1 MVETNDFFVRV
12 GRGPTQDTSQPLQ
25 QDSVIR
31 WQHVAPK
38 DVRIDPSI
46 SNVVE
51 MIVLT
56 NSYYTEVKSYL
67 REPTGTNFPVEPT
80 SSELA
85 IEFENLNEYKSA
97 SDTIVFRSAKFKLL
111 FGPFAEQQ
119 YQTKF
124 RVVKL
129 SNNISDNE
137 LKSQIISAINN
148 YFEVENWEFG
158 ETFYFTE
165 LSSYIHQRL
174 GSAIGSIVILPRNTS
189 GSFGDM
195 FSVKAEPNEL
205 FASTAT
211 VADIEIVERITS
223 QTLRADR

>member
-1 MVETNDFFVRV
+1 MV
-12 GRGPTQDTSQPLQ
+12 
-25 QDSVIR
+25 I
-31 WQHVAPK
+31 
-38 DVRIDPSI
+38 I
-46 SNVVE
+46 
-51 MIVLT
+51 T
-56 NSYYTEVKSYL
+56 NSYYDQVRTYL
-67 REPTGTNFPVEPT
+67 KQPGATTFPLEPT

-85 IEFENLNEYKSA
+85 IEFEGLNEYKSA
-97 SDTIVFRSAKFKLL
+97 SDTIVYRSAKFKLL
-111 FGPFAEQQ
+111 FGPYAEQS
-119 YQTKF
+119 YQARF

-137 LKSQIISAINN
+137 LKSQIITAINT
-148 YFEVENWEFG
+148 YFEAENWEFG

-174 GSAIGSIVILPRNTS
+174 GSAIGSIVILPKNTS

-195 FSVKAEPNEL
+195 FSVRAESNEL

-211 VADIEIVERITS
+211 VADIEIVEKISS

>member
-1 MVETNDFFVRV
+1 
-12 GRGPTQDTSQPLQ
+12 
-25 QDSVIR
+25 
-31 WQHVAPK
+31 
-38 DVRIDPSI
+38 
-46 SNVVE
+46 
-51 MIVLT
+51 
-56 NSYYTEVKSYL
+56 
-67 REPTGTNFPVEPT
+67 
-80 SSELA
+80 
-85 IEFENLNEYKSA
+85 
-97 SDTIVFRSAKFKLL
+97 L
-111 FGPFAEQQ
+111 FGPYADQQ
-119 YQTKF
+119 YQAKF

-137 LKSQIISAINN
+137 LKTQIISAINN

-174 GSAIGSIVILPRNTS
+174 GSAIGSIVILPKNTS
-189 GSFGDM
+189 GAFGDM
-195 FSVKAEPNEL
+195 FSVKADPNEL

>member
-1 MVETNDFFVRV
+1 
-12 GRGPTQDTSQPLQ
+12 
-25 QDSVIR
+25 
-31 WQHVAPK
+31 
-38 DVRIDPSI
+38 
-46 SNVVE
+46 
-51 MIVLT
+51 
-56 NSYYTEVKSYL
+56 
-67 REPTGTNFPVEPT
+67 VEPT
-80 SSELA
+80 SNELA

-97 SDTIVFRSAKFKLL
+97 SDTIVFRSAKFKSL
-111 FGPFAEQQ
+111 FGPYSEPQ
-119 YQTKF
+119 YQAKF
-124 RVVKL
+124 KVVKL

-174 GSAIGSIVILPRNTS
+174 GSAIGSIVVLPRNTS
-189 GSFGDM
+189 GLFGDM
-195 FSVKAEPNEL
+195 FQVKADPNEL

-211 VADIEIVERITS
+211 VADIEIVERLTS